1 MNALDRSAED
11 RLGVLPEEG
20 WFDCVTLAP
29 FVQLARINLRRA
41 RILCMYACID

>member
-29 FVQLARINLRRA
+29 FVQLARVLIYDELVYYV
-41 RILCMYACID
+41 CMHA